1 MVFSVG
7 VFNVDKIFVGWGC
20 CGRKVS
26 GEFFCK
32 WPIFLVNFS
41 IDLLVLSVFV
51 LFSVFFFQREKEERN
66 FLLEEKEKKTRGKKI
81 NESNK

>member
-7 VFNVDKIFVGWGC
+7 VFNVDKMFVGWGC

-26 GEFFCK
+26 GEYFCK
-32 WPIFLVNFS
+32 WSIFLVNFS
-41 IDLLVLSVFV
+41 TDLLVLSVFV
-51 LFSVFFFQREKEERN
+51 LFSAFFFQRETEERK
-66 FLLEEKEKKTRGKKI
+66 FLLEEKEKKTRGKQI

>member
-7 VFNVDKIFVGWGC
+7 VFTVDKMFVGWGC

-26 GEFFCK
+26 GEYFCK
-32 WPIFLVNFS
+32 WSIFLVNFS

-51 LFSVFFFQREKEERN
+51 LFSVFFFRREKGRTKYFAGRE
-66 FLLEEKEKKTRGKKI
+66 GKKD
-81 NESNK
+81 NGETDQRV

>member
-32 WPIFLVNFS
+32 WSIFLVNFS

-51 LFSVFFFQREKEERN
+51 LFSVFFSARKGRTKFFAGRE
-66 FLLEEKEKKTRGKKI
+66 GKKD
-81 NESNK
+81 KGKKDQRV